1 MKIKRVKKICDVAG
15 CRNRDCFYISRAGGS
30 GSVIICK
37 DCLTEALD
45 GIENY
50 KEPKRK
56 VMSEPPELFFGVLAP
71 QEQNE
76 EDKPQEQNV
85 EDKPQEVEPG
95 VENIATNDGDDKKKA
110 EYADA
115 QAEADNGENAADVK
129 PKSKNRRSKAKAA
142 KDEGEA

>member
-71 QEQNE
+71 QVQNE
-76 EDKPQEQNV
+76 EDE
-85 EDKPQEVEPG
+85 PQEVKP
-95 VENIATNDGDDKKKA
+95 DGESTDADGGADKM
-110 EYADA
+110 ETEDIESRT
-115 QAEADNGENAADVK
+115 EADNGENAADVK

>member
-71 QEQNE
+71 QVQNE
-76 EDKPQEQNV
+76 EDE
-85 EDKPQEVEPG
+85 PQEVESE
-95 VENIATNDGDDKKKA
+95 VENTAADGGDDKK
-110 EYADA
+110 ETEDIET
-115 QAEADNGENAADVK
+115 QTGTDSGENAAEVK
-129 PKSKNRRSKAKAA
+129 PKSKSRKSKAKAA
-142 KDEGEA
+142 KNEGEA

>member
-71 QEQNE
+71 QVQNE
-76 EDKPQEQNV
+76 EDKPQEV
-85 EDKPQEVEPG
+85 KPDGESTDADGGADKMETEDIESR
-95 VENIATNDGDDKKKA
+95 T
-110 EYADA
+110 
-115 QAEADNGENAADVK
+115 EADNGENAADVK

>member
-37 DCLTEALD
+37 DCLEEALD
-45 GIENY
+45 GIKNY

-71 QEQNE
+71 QVQNE
-76 EDKPQEQNV
+76 EDKPQEI
-85 EDKPQEVEPG
+85 ESEVENTAADG
-95 VENIATNDGDDKKKA
+95 GDDKK
-110 EYADA
+110 ETEGIEIQTGTDS
-115 QAEADNGENAADVK
+115 GENAAEV
-129 PKSKNRRSKAKAA
+129 KSKSKSRKSKAKAA

>member
-30 GSVIICK
+30 GSVIICR

-71 QEQNE
+71 QVQNE
-76 EDKPQEQNV
+76 EGE
-85 EDKPQEVEPG
+85 PQEVKP
-95 VENIATNDGDDKKKA
+95 DGESTDTDGGADKM
-110 EYADA
+110 ETEDIESRT
-115 QAEADNGENAADVK
+115 EADNGENAADVK
-129 PKSKNRRSKAKAA
+129 PKSKNRRSKANAVKG
-142 KDEGEA
+142 KGEA